1 MDVLRI
7 GDSGA
12 DARAGCLL
20 RFRHMFGQRIGSAF
34 WRPHCVCVPVSCR
47 STDFLGGA
55 GISMLVLC
63 AQIIGARP
71 AVSADSAMH
80 RAAVQPRSVSHAAVA
95 VLRNLVY
102 VAGS

>member
-1 MDVLRI
+1 
-7 GDSGA
+7 
-12 DARAGCLL
+12 
-20 RFRHMFGQRIGSAF
+20 MFGQRTGSAS
-34 WRPHCVCVPVSCR
+34 WRPHGVCVPVSCG

-55 GISMLVLC
+55 GISMLAIC
-63 AQIIGARP
+63 AQIIGAPP
-71 AVSADSAMH
+71 AVTADSVVH